1 MAPYLSRT
9 RIQYGAMTT
18 PDNPSQET
26 SPTLIICRKDS
37 HNKVSYQNKESQSL
51 CGALDGAIC
60 DQCPEPKDR
69 QQASSDVVQFKN
81 KSYTRMTVPEGS
93 SHVTVMAEREEIAPN
108 MDSLIATLSKRE
120 LEIAKRI
127 IAAHPNS
134 RIISELVI
142 SKSTLK
148 THLNNIYRKAPEL
161 KTFREGL
168 QL

>member
-1 MAPYLSRT
+1 M
-9 RIQYGAMTT
+9 IT

-26 SPTLIICRKDS
+26 EPRLIICRKDS

-51 CGALDGAIC
+51 CGSLDGAIC
-60 DQCPEPKDR
+60 EQCPEPKDH

-93 SHVTVMAEREEIAPN
+93 SQVTVMSERKEIAP
-108 MDSLIATLSKRE
+108 DLDLLIVKLSKRE

-127 IAAHPNS
+127 IAAHTNS
-134 RIISELVI
+134 RIITELVI

-148 THLNNIYRKAPEL
+148 THLNNIYRKSPEL